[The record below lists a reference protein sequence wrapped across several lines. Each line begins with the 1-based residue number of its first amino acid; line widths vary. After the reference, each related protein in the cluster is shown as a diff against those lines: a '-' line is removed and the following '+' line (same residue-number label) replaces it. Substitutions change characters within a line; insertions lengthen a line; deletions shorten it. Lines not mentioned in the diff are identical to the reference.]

1 MRKYYRY
8 DKIDKPIS
16 MVRQGNNERQREDGG
31 IDKNDTVQ
39 RDNKRDKGETEEIYV
54 GTYCP

>member
-1 MRKYYRY
+1 
-8 DKIDKPIS
+8 